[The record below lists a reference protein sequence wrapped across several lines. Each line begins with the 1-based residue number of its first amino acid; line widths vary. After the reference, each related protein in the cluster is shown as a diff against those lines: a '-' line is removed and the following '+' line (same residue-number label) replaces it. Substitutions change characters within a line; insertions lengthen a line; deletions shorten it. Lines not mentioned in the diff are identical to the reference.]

1 MIWSYINKIYLC
13 KQYFVVQFKP
23 ERSAWS
29 NELVKSKVKSDL
41 IVNSRGMR
49 TEIDLN
55 ESEIDLKANRDRS
68 KLIQV
73 GSILVWIVSDAWRF
87 AWRKGKILQGKLSP
101 MLYIIFNHFQGLSL
115 DVEEEEVLICSS
127 SSRAPSNPFEISMCM
142 SGPRK
147 LAWLLEFRY
156 ELNLKK

>member
-55 ESEIDLKANRDRS
+55 ESKIDLKSVNTFS
-68 KLIQV
+68 K
-73 GSILVWIVSDAWRF
+73 RT
-87 AWRKGKILQGKLSP
+87 
-101 MLYIIFNHFQGLSL
+101 
-115 DVEEEEVLICSS
+115 
-127 SSRAPSNPFEISMCM
+127 
-142 SGPRK
+142 
-147 LAWLLEFRY
+147 
-156 ELNLKK
+156 